1 MANTQRDAEKEA
13 FWRDAIRRQTV
24 SGLSVRE
31 FCRRQRLSEPSFYE
45 RRRTFLERDTR
56 RPATPPAF
64 VPLIVRDESPA
75 SPSAAESGI
84 VIELRGG
91 RALRL
96 PGSMSAR
103 KVAELVRALEEAEA
117 TA

>member
-1 MANTQRDAEKEA
+1 MANTKRDATKEA
-13 FWRDAIRRQTV
+13 FWKDAIRRQAG

-31 FCRRQRLSEPSFYE
+31 FCRKHRLSEPSFYE
-45 RRRTFLERDTR
+45 RRRTYQERDAR
-56 RPATPPAF
+56 RPASPPAF
-64 VPLIVRDESPA
+64 VPVIVRGDRPVEVKPDA
-75 SPSAAESGI
+75 GL

-91 RALRL
+91 RLLRL
-96 PGSMSAR
+96 SGSMPAR

>member
-1 MANTQRDAEKEA
+1 MANTKRDATKEA
-13 FWRDAIRRQTV
+13 YWRDAIRRQAQ

-31 FCRRQRLSEPSFYE
+31 FCRRHRLSEPSFYE
-45 RRRTFLERDTR
+45 RRRTYLERDAR
-56 RPATPPAF
+56 RPAAPPAF
-64 VPLIVRDESPA
+64 VPVIVRDEQPA
-75 SPSAAESGI
+75 APAQEAGL

-103 KVAELVRALEEAEA
+103 RVAELVRALEAEGA

>member
-1 MANTQRDAEKEA
+1 MANTKRDATKEA
-13 FWRDAIRRQTV
+13 FWRDAIRRQAV

-31 FCRRQRLSEPSFYE
+31 FCREHRLSEPSFYE
-45 RRRTFLERDTR
+45 RRRTYQERDAR
-56 RPATPPAF
+56 RSAASPAF
-64 VPLIVRDESPA
+64 VPVIVRDERPA
-75 SPSAAESGI
+75 VPAPETGL

-96 PGSMSAR
+96 PGSMAVAR
-103 KVAELVRALEEAEA
+103 VVELVRALEAAEV